1 MRIVP
6 FRLRRVLFVAIAVLA
21 AAVSQASAQD
31 LVLELTPEARE
42 KLAPMEDLTLEWAL
56 YRNT

>member
-1 MRIVP
+1 MHIVP
-6 FRLRRVLFVAIAVLA
+6 FRLRRVLFLAIAVLA
-21 AAVSQASAQD
+21 AAVSLASAQD

-42 KLAPMEDLTLEWAL
+42 KLAPMEDLTLEWSL